1 MSAAVICDEC
11 GRLVKKSCALHCCDA
26 VTKTNGKVYGAD
38 ICTDCLPLFVKKFDI
53 LGWHLSYKKEE
64 KGDNGND

>member
-11 GRLVKKSCALHCCDA
+11 GRLVKKSCTLHCYDA

-38 ICTDCLPLFVKKFDI
+38 ICIDCLPLFGKKFDVF
-53 LGWHLSYKKEE
+53 GWHLFYKKENI
-64 KGDNGND
+64 KDAKR

>member
-11 GRLVKKSCALHCCDA
+11 GMLVKKSCALHCCDA

-38 ICTDCLPLFVKKFDI
+38 ICKDCLPLFVKKYDVY
-53 LGWHLSYKKEE
+53 GWHLSYKKEDE
-64 KGDNGND
+64 EDNRND